1 LCIFLNRILILSRF
15 SLFVKKIM
23 LNIKIQFFIA
33 KKIEQYARRSI
44 KFVIFGYFVLI
55 LIKKSDN

>member
-1 LCIFLNRILILSRF
+1 
-15 SLFVKKIM
+15 M